1 MLQHSTV
8 VGGLIP
14 VNDAKVEAVI
24 EAAFTDLAEKAS
36 TDTKKVTGEDVR
48 KLGYTDEHARFVSQR
63 LKDAGHP
70 VVRKVTGE
78 LKGIGY
84 VVNRDSK
91 GVQHHKL
98 RVLLGE
104 DLLSLDLSGEYAQ
117 RLAVKLEGV
126 LADGVEGAISISAF
140 AEIIDR
146 NGRKFANHIA
156 AVKSSRGEEI
166 KAVKDHFRIVQEQVT
181 EATAKIRSSEA
192 KAGERKAIKV
202 EYFAALVQD
211 LAAQRPIP
219 EASAAREESDPTPKP
234 ASQAPAQAREK
245 LAALRTQFKGQVPP
259 RAAQAQAQAP
269 RIPARAAR

>member
-36 TDTKKVTGEDVR
+36 TEAKKVTGEDMR
-48 KLGYTDEHARFVSQR
+48 KLGYTAEHAKFVSQR
-63 LKDAGHP
+63 LKEAGYP
-70 VVRKVTGE
+70 VARKITGE

-98 RVLLGE
+98 RVLLGD

-126 LADGVEGAISISAF
+126 LADGVEGAISISSF
-140 AEIIDR
+140 AEVVQRD
-146 NGRKFANHIA
+146 GRDFANHIA
-156 AVKSSRGEEI
+156 AVKDSRGLEI
-166 KAVKDHFRIVQEQVT
+166 KAVKDHFRTVQEQVT
-181 EATAKIRSSEA
+181 EATAKIRSAEA

-202 EYFAALVQD
+202 EYFANLVQE

-219 EASAAREESDPTPKP
+219 DLAAAKGESDPTLKP
-234 ASQAPAQAREK
+234 ASEAPAQAREK
-245 LAALRTQFKGQVPP
+245 LTQLQSRFKGQIPP
-259 RAAQAQAQAP
+259 RAGSAP
-269 RIPARAAR
+269 SIPARAAR